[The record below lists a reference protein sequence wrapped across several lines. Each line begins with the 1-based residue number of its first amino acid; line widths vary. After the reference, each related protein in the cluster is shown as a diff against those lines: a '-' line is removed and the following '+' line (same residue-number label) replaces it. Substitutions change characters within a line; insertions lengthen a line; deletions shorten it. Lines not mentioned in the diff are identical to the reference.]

1 VFACIWAILL
11 IAQLVL
17 VFVFGFISETRIN
30 ALLYAGYGVWMVSAI
45 LGWLPMLI
53 LKKKGSV
60 AKGKSYVHT
69 TALVTTGL
77 YSIIRHPQ
85 YTAGIYLN
93 LALVLVSQHWLII
106 LMGIIAMVLLY
117 IDIVHADHEE
127 INKFGEEYRQY
138 MKEVPRTNFIL
149 GIIRRLG
156 RSDQN

>member
-11 IAQLVL
+11 IVQLVL
-17 VFVFGFISETRIN
+17 VFVFRFVSETRIKE
-30 ALLYAGYGVWMVSAI
+30 LLYAGYGVWVVSAI
-45 LGWLPMLI
+45 LGWLPMLV
-53 LKKKGSV
+53 LKKKGGV

-69 TALVTTGL
+69 TAIVTTGL
-77 YSIIRHPQ
+77 YSILRHPQ

-93 LALVLVSQHWLII
+93 LAIVLVSQHWLII

-117 IDIVHADHEE
+117 IDIVRTDQDE
-127 INKFGEEYRQY
+127 IKKFGEEYRQY